1 MTSGPSY
8 SVKTN
13 INPSSFRG
21 PIELFDLSQLNELV
35 KFMGFNKV
43 MPVITK
49 LHMKK
54 HSRRTKSNFH
64 ASCTFIHPRPF
75 YGVLH
80 GLDWSCNTISDT
92 NLRDW
97 LRDMLNYLSNSPRRK
112 VDRHIFTPWKT
123 DVKRSEWCRED
134 WWWGVHLRTLY
145 KFCFQMVKITR

>member
-54 HSRRTKSNFH
+54 HSRKTK
-64 ASCTFIHPRPF
+64 ATFMPAAHLF
-75 YGVLH
+75 LQGH
-80 GLDWSCNTISDT
+80 
-92 NLRDW
+92 
-97 LRDMLNYLSNSPRRK
+97 
-112 VDRHIFTPWKT
+112 FTVFST
-123 DVKRSEWCRED
+123 V
-134 WWWGVHLRTLY
+134 
-145 KFCFQMVKITR
+145 